1 LLLFVLL
8 ALDSRPER
16 AIAAHEPSCIFSM
29 TSINFGTINV
39 TLNTTFTTTGT
50 FSATCTGNSGSDA
63 GLIERICI
71 SFGAGTGGISGS
83 GAPRFM
89 TGGGNT
95 LSYNLYQNVANTTVW
110 GSWLSSADGGNGAE
124 LDITLD
130 GSGNGSGSLTVYA
143 TINAGQ
149 QTVPPGNYTSTFSSA
164 HVTTVYGLS
173 SDGTCS
179 NHGLPNSTTSPTFTV
194 SAAISAACQ
203 VSPATL
209 TFPTTAGTSLL
220 STAVTANTTVSVTCT
235 NTSPY
240 AVGMDQ
246 GSHYSSGNR
255 MANGTTN
262 FLPYGLYVNS
272 SLTNPWTTAATN
284 SSCTIT
290 GDCFLGTGTG
300 LAQSIPIYGQVPT
313 ISTGPA
319 PVPGTYSDTV
329 VIKVTY

>member
-1 LLLFVLL
+1 
-8 ALDSRPER
+8 
-16 AIAAHEPSCIFSM
+16 M

-50 FSATCTGNSGSDA
+50 FSATCTGNSGGDA
-63 GLIERICI
+63 GLTERICI

-95 LSYNLYQNVANTTVW
+95 LSYNLYQNAANTTVW
-110 GSWLSSADGGNGAE
+110 GSWPSGAGGNGAE
-124 LDITLD
+124 LDIVLNA
-130 GSGNGSGSLTVYA
+130 SGNGSGSLTVYA
-143 TINAGQ
+143 TVNAGQ
-149 QTVPPGNYTSTFSSA
+149 QTVPPGTYTSNFTSSA
-164 HVTTVYGLS
+164 QVTTAYGLS

-179 NHGLPNSTTSPTFTV
+179 NGGLPNSVTSPTFTV
-194 SAAISAACQ
+194 TAAISAACQ

-209 TFPTTAGTSLL
+209 SFPSTAGTSLL

-255 MANGTTN
+255 MANGTN

-272 SLTNPWTTAATN
+272 SLTSPWTTAATN
-284 SSCTIT
+284 SSCTTT

-300 LAQSIPIYGQVPT
+300 LAQSIPIYGRVPT
-313 ISTGPA
+313 TLTA

-329 VIKVTY
+329 VITVTY